1 MSLLDKKLARTKT
14 SRAVVSKPHT
24 KRSTAIVPKS
34 LTWDLLR
41 KCRHDLKNSSGC
53 AMCKLVQRS
62 TDIYLEQER
71 RQNLAIKTEGFMKRA
86 EMRLSLLDMW
96 WRNQMYM
103 FYATLPF
110 ITAEVTLCAGV
121 AEALENCSVEDMQ
134 DLEKFLMKRA
144 RILEV
149 GYYAAVT
156 IQRFVRGYI
165 SRNKTIEYLLL
176 RFEYIHAT
184 KRTEA
189 HYIDRETN
197 DIWDWP
203 PLLIDHCRPASPRT
217 LQRRLASTAKV
228 KNQRIRQYQLTATT
242 SSTTIWQIE
251 EQRAI
256 YARQLVIFRDVLLCV
271 MRCIS
276 TKRKEKGERPPAI
289 NSSSRAAF
297 FPVWFTVSNPA
308 PCSRQ
313 LYLSLLIETPPLEP
327 ESDVVI
333 VDENEEKEDFSLND
347 RCKILEN
354 RLFEIMKCES
364 PEDILVKLKCEEL
377 SPALSSVSQIADDEY
392 RIWNGQYLSISSSS
406 HSYDS
411 DEKPPAEG
419 ADDNSSVLHHI
430 PSKALLPI
438 QLQLHPYY
446 NERSASGLFRLIFVN
461 KQLFLVTQVSV
472 WAFYS
477 EVRVFARVVF
487 YIL

>member
-1 MSLLDKKLARTKT
+1 
-14 SRAVVSKPHT
+14 
-24 KRSTAIVPKS
+24 
-34 LTWDLLR
+34 
-41 KCRHDLKNSSGC
+41 
-53 AMCKLVQRS
+53 MCKLVQRS

-71 RQNLAIKTEGFMKRA
+71 QQNLAIKTEGFMKRA

-103 FYATLPF
+103 FYASLPF

-121 AEALENCSVEDMQ
+121 AEALENCSLEDMH

-156 IQRFVRGYI
+156 IQRFIRGYI

-176 RFEYIHAT
+176 RFEYIHPT
-184 KRTEA
+184 KRTQE

-228 KNQRIRQYQLTATT
+228 KNQRVRQYELTSTT
-242 SSTTIWQIE
+242 SSSTIWQTE
-251 EQRAI
+251 EQKAI
-256 YARQLVIFRDVLLCV
+256 YARQLVILRDVLLSV

-276 TKRKEKGERPPAI
+276 SKRKEKGERPPI
-289 NSSSRAAF
+289 TNGSSRASF

-327 ESDVVI
+327 ESDVVT
-333 VDENEEKEDFSLND
+333 VDEIDEKEDFSLND

-364 PEDILVKLKCEEL
+364 PEDILAKLKCEEL

-392 RIWNGQYLSISSSS
+392 HIWNGQYASNSSATN
-406 HSYDS
+406 SYDS
-411 DEKPPAEG
+411 EEKPPVESPD
-419 ADDNSSVLHHI
+419 ADPKVGDMSLHHI
-430 PSKALLPI
+430 PSKSLLPI

-446 NERSASGLFRLIFVN
+446 NERSASGLFRLVFVN
-461 KQLFLVTQVSV
+461 KQLFLVTQVST

-477 EVRVFARVVF
+477 EVAYVYR
-487 YIL
+487 